1 MLTVVG
7 AVVYTVALTFI
18 YTEVVSPVYSYWG
31 FTNNSPPTIY
41 VLLSCL
47 VAIVPSIW
55 MPVALQR
62 PSQVVYWMLYVL
74 VLVPTAI
81 VPMFSLRMEPGQVL
95 TLELTLLVAFALL
108 GLIYL
113 LPTFRLPSIQLI
125 YSRRYPQWLF
135 WVIVAALGLIL
146 YAYVLSVY
154 GFNLNLVSLSDVY
167 DVRAEYRQSLGGSAF
182 TAYAVQWLGN
192 VIFPLLIARGLLTRN
207 RLLIPLGF
215 LGQLTLYSITGFKT
229 ILFSS
234 ALLLMLLFCFRAR
247 GRNFGPT
254 VIWGSVGLVLAST
267 IGGALLGQPLL
278 TDLGV
283 VRPILTPGL
292 LTGFY
297 FDFFSANE
305 TVKLGHSILSS
316 FFTYPYTLTPQFL
329 IGEVYF
335 GSAQTAANA
344 NIWADAF
351 ANFSYAGVIAFTI
364 VLGLVMWA
372 FDLLAKDRDIRI
384 IAMLLG
390 VAGFALAN
398 AGVFTS
404 LLTHGIGLMF
414 ILLYFLPKES
424 VNRVRTV
431 ELGMRKV
438 RGSEGTPLIPNAD
451 AIPHSELRVPNSE
464 ERPYA

>member
-7 AVVYTVALTFI
+7 AVTYTVALIFI
-18 YTEVVSPVYSYWG
+18 YTEVVSPNYSYWG
-31 FTNNSPPTIY
+31 FSNNSPPTIY
-41 VLLSCL
+41 LLLSCL

-74 VLVPTAI
+74 VLVPASI
-81 VPMFSLRMEPGQVL
+81 VPIFSLQMEPGQVMM
-95 TLELTLLVAFALL
+95 LELTLLAAFALL

-113 LPTFRLPSIQLI
+113 LPTFRLPSIHLI

-135 WVIVAALGLIL
+135 WVIVAASGLLL
-146 YAYVLSVY
+146 YADVLSVY

-167 DVRAEYRQSLGGSAF
+167 DVRADYRASLGGSAF

-207 RLLIPLGF
+207 RLLVPIGF
-215 LGQLTLYSITGFKT
+215 LGQLTLYSITGFKS

-234 ALLLMLLFCFRAR
+234 ALLLIVLFCFRSR
-247 GRNFGPT
+247 GRSFGPT
-254 VIWGSVGLVLAST
+254 VIWGSVALVIAT
-267 IGGALLGQPLL
+267 TVVGALSGQLL
-278 TDLGV
+278 ITDLGV

-297 FDFFSANE
+297 FDFFSVNE
-305 TVKLGHSILSS
+305 TVKLGHSIFSS
-316 FFTYPYTLTPQFL
+316 FVTYPYNLTPQFL

-344 NIWADAF
+344 NVWADAF
-351 ANFSYAGVIAFTI
+351 ANFSYIGVIAFTI
-364 VLGLVMWA
+364 VLGFVLWG
-372 FDLLAKDRDIRI
+372 FDMLAKDRDIRI
-384 IAMLLG
+384 IAMLMG
-390 VAGFALAN
+390 VAGFTLAN

-414 ILLYFLPKES
+414 ILLYLLPNES
-424 VNRVRTV
+424 MNRLPIVD
-431 ELGMRKV
+431 
-438 RGSEGTPLIPNAD
+438 RGLRNEDESNPQS
-451 AIPHSELRVPNSE
+451 AIRNPQSE